1 MKITANPMAPLTTRF
16 DFRTSLYYVFLAFV
30 GLLLLSYTV
39 FQARF
44 ILAGPQI
51 DFTSTMASV
60 QQERV
65 VTLEGETANIVRLT
79 LNGREI
85 YTDTNGHFKEAL
97 VLENGYTVAT
107 LEAHDRYGRTE
118 HLTKTFVYTPA
129 LVRE

>member
-1 MKITANPMAPLTTRF
+1 MAPLFTRF
-16 DFRTSLYYVFLAFV
+16 DFRTSLYYALLVFV
-30 GLLLLSYTV
+30 GILFLVYTV

-51 DFTSTMASV
+51 DFINDMASV

-65 VTLEGETANIVRLT
+65 VMLEGETANIVRLT

-85 YTDTNGHFKEAL
+85 YTDKDGHFKEAL
-97 VLENGYTVAT
+97 VLENGYTIAT

-118 HLTKTFVYTPA
+118 HVTKTFVYTPA

>member
-1 MKITANPMAPLTTRF
+1 MSPLVTRF
-16 DFRTSLYYVFLAFV
+16 DFRTSLYYALLALVGMLFLA
-30 GLLLLSYTV
+30 YTV

-65 VTLEGETANIVRLT
+65 VLLEGETANIVRLT

-85 YTDTNGHFKEAL
+85 YTDKDGHFKEAL
-97 VLENGYTVAT
+97 VLENGYTIAT

-118 HLTKTFVYTPA
+118 DVTKTFVYTPA

>member
-1 MKITANPMAPLTTRF
+1 MAPLFTRF
-16 DFRTSLYYVFLAFV
+16 DFRTSLYYAFLVFV
-30 GLLLLSYTV
+30 GILFLVYTV

-51 DFTSTMASV
+51 DFANSLASV
-60 QQERV
+60 QEERV
-65 VTLEGETANIVRLT
+65 VMLEGTTANIVRLT

-85 YTDTNGHFKEAL
+85 YTDKDGYFKEAL
-97 VLENGYTVAT
+97 ILENGYTVAT

-118 HLTKTFVYTPA
+118 DVTKTFVYTPA